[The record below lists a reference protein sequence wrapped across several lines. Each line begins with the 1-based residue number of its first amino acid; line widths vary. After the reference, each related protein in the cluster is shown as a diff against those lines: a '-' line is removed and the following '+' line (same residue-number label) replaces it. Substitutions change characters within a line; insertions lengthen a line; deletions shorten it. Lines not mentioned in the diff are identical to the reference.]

1 MIKIAVVDDDE
12 LICKDIVRLISKF
25 NVCYDFDFR
34 PEYYCSCEEVYNSI
48 VSGYNYDL
56 IFLDIEFSG
65 MNGTEFGKMLR
76 MKMKNYDTQ
85 IIFISSVRDYAME
98 LFKIRPIEFL
108 VKPITEETLRSCMLT
123 YMTHFE
129 NSNGFL
135 EYTLENIKHRIRI
148 REVLYLESN
157 RKKTE
162 FHTRSSNFS
171 VYGKI
176 TDIIGDNKNKFVRI
190 SRGVYVNI
198 QHIIEVTTKEI
209 HLTDNSTLY
218 ISRGCQDT
226 VRDRLS
232 EI

>member
-12 LICKDIVRLISKF
+12 LICKEIVEIIRKF
-25 NVCYDFDFR
+25 NVFYEFDFR

-48 VSGYNYDL
+48 VSGCNYDL

-65 MNGTEFGKMLR
+65 MNGTEFGKILR
-76 MKMKNYDTQ
+76 MKLKNYETQ
-85 IIFISSVRDYAME
+85 IIFISAVKDYAME

-108 VKPITEETLRSCMLT
+108 VKPITEETLKSCLLT

-135 EYTLENIKHRIRI
+135 EYTLENTKHRIRI

-157 RKKTE
+157 KKKTE

-171 VYGKI
+171 VYGKV
-176 TDIIGDNKNKFVRI
+176 TDIIGDNKNKFVCI
-190 SRGVYVNI
+190 SRGIYVNV
-198 QHIIEVTTKEI
+198 QHIIEATTKEVY
-209 HLTDNSTLY
+209 LTDNSKLY
-218 ISRGCQDT
+218 ISRGCQDA

>member
-12 LICKDIVRLISKF
+12 LICKEIVGLIRKL

-34 PEYYCSCEEVYNSI
+34 PEYYCSCEEVYNRI
-48 VSGYNYDL
+48 VRGCDYDL

-85 IIFISSVRDYAME
+85 IIFISAVKDYAME
-98 LFKIRPIEFL
+98 LFQIRPIDFL
-108 VKPITEETLRSCMLT
+108 VKPITEETLRSCMLA

-129 NSNGFL
+129 NTNGFL

-148 REVLYLESN
+148 QEVLYLESN

-162 FHTRSSNFS
+162 FHTRSSTFS
-171 VYGKI
+171 AYGKA
-176 TDIIGDNKNKFVRI
+176 TDIIGDNQNKFVCI
-190 SRGVYVNI
+190 SRGLYVNI
-198 QHIIEVTTKEI
+198 QHIIEATAKEI
-209 HLTDNSTLY
+209 LLTDHSKLY

>member
-12 LICKDIVRLISKF
+12 LICKEIVRLISKF

-48 VSGYNYDL
+48 VSGCNYDL

-65 MNGTEFGKMLR
+65 MNGTEFGKVLR

-85 IIFISSVRDYAME
+85 IIFISAVKDYAME

-108 VKPITEETLRSCMLT
+108 VKPITEETLRSCILT
-123 YMTHFE
+123 YMMHFE

-162 FHTRSSNFS
+162 FHTRSSTFS
-171 VYGKI
+171 VYGKAV
-176 TDIIGDNKNKFVRI
+176 DIIGNNKNKFICI

-198 QHIIEVTTKEI
+198 QHIIEATTKEI
-209 HLTDNSTLY
+209 LLTDNSRLY

>member
-12 LICKDIVRLISKF
+12 LICKEIVGLISKF

-34 PEYYCSCEEVYNSI
+34 PEYYCSCEEIYNSI
-48 VSGYNYDL
+48 IKGFNYDL
-56 IFLDIEFSG
+56 IFLDIEFPG
-65 MNGTEFGKMLR
+65 MNGTEFGKLLR
-76 MKMKNYDTQ
+76 TKMKNYDTQ
-85 IIFISSVRDYAME
+85 IIFISSIKDYAME

-108 VKPITEETLRSCMLT
+108 VKPITEETLRSCMLA

-162 FHTRSSNFS
+162 FHTRSSTFS
-171 VYGKI
+171 VYGKAV
-176 TDIIGDNKNKFVRI
+176 DIIGNNKNKFVCI

-198 QHIIEVTTKEI
+198 QHIIEATTKEI
-209 HLTDNSTLY
+209 LLTDNSRLY

>member
-12 LICKDIVRLISKF
+12 LTCKEIVRLISKF

-34 PEYYCSCEEVYNSI
+34 SEYYCSCEEIYNSI
-48 VSGYNYDL
+48 VGGCNYDL

-65 MNGTEFGKMLR
+65 MNGTEFGKIIR

-85 IIFISSVRDYAME
+85 IIFISAVKDYAME

-108 VKPITEETLRSCMLT
+108 VKPITEEMLRLCILS

-135 EYTLENIKHRIRI
+135 EYTLENTKHRIKI

-157 RKKTE
+157 KKKTE
-162 FHTRSSNFS
+162 FHTRNAAFS
-171 VYGKI
+171 VYGKAV
-176 TDIIGDNKNKFVRI
+176 DIIGDHKNEFICI

-198 QHIIEVTTKEI
+198 QHIVEATTKEVY
-209 HLTDNSTLY
+209 LTDNSKLY
-218 ISRGCQDT
+218 ISRGCQNT

>member
-12 LICKDIVRLISKF
+12 IICKEIVRLISKF
-25 NVCYDFDFR
+25 NICYDFDFR
-34 PEYYCSCEEVYNSI
+34 SEYYCSCEEIYNNI
-48 VSGYNYDL
+48 VNGCNYDL

-65 MNGTEFGKMLR
+65 MNGTEFGKILR

-85 IIFISSVRDYAME
+85 IIFISSIKDYAME

-123 YMTHFE
+123 YMTHYE

-162 FHTRSSNFS
+162 FHTRSSIFS
-171 VYGKI
+171 VYGKAV
-176 TDIIGDNKNKFVRI
+176 DIIGDNKNKFICI

-198 QHIIEVTTKEI
+198 QHIIEATTKEV
-209 HLTDNSTLY
+209 HLTDNSKLY

>member
-1 MIKIAVVDDDE
+1 MIRVAVVDDDE
-12 LICKDIVRLISKF
+12 LICKEIVGLISKF

-34 PEYYCSCEEVYNSI
+34 TEYYCSCEEIYNSI
-48 VSGYNYDL
+48 VSGCNYDL

-85 IIFISSVRDYAME
+85 IIFISAVKDYAME

-108 VKPITEETLRSCMLT
+108 VKPITEETLRSCILT

-148 REVLYLESN
+148 REVLYLKSN

-162 FHTRSSNFS
+162 FHTQSFTFS
-171 VYGKI
+171 VYGKAV
-176 TDIIGDNKNKFVRI
+176 DIIGDNKNKFVCI
-190 SRGVYVNI
+190 SRGLYVNI
-198 QHIIEVTTKEI
+198 QHIIEATTKEI
-209 HLTDNSTLY
+209 YLTDNSKLY

>member
-34 PEYYCSCEEVYNSI
+34 PEYYCSCEEIYNSI
-48 VSGYNYDL
+48 VSGCNYDL

-85 IIFISSVRDYAME
+85 IIFISAVKDYAME

-108 VKPITEETLRSCMLT
+108 VKPITEETLRSCILT

-162 FHTRSSNFS
+162 FHTRSSTFS
-171 VYGKI
+171 VYGKAV
-176 TDIIGDNKNKFVRI
+176 DIIGDNKNKFVCI
-190 SRGVYVNI
+190 SRGIYVNV
-198 QHIIEVTTKEI
+198 QHIIEATTKEI
-209 HLTDNSTLY
+209 HLTDNSKLY